1 MFLGH
6 WGVGFAA
13 KRAAP
18 RASLGTLFLAAQ
30 WVDLVWPT
38 FLLLG
43 WERVRIAPGNTRVT
57 PLDFVDYPWTHSLLA
72 AFGWAA
78 VVGGAIWALRRSS
91 RTALVAAAAV
101 LSHWLL
107 DLVVHRPDLP
117 LVPGGREYGF
127 GLWNRPTWT
136 MLIEFGLLAAGAA
149 LYAGSTRA
157 RDRTGSLA
165 LLGLVAFL
173 VVIYLM
179 NVLGPPPPSATAI
192 AWAGQAQWLLVAWG
206 YWIDRHREPVPSLR
220 GAPATA

>member
-6 WGVGFAA
+6 WGVGLAA

-57 PLDFVDYPWTHSLLA
+57 PLDFVDYPWTHSLA
-72 AFGWAA
+72 AGLGWAA
-78 VVGGAIWALRRSS
+78 LLGAAIFALRRSA

-101 LSHWLL
+101 VSHWLV
-107 DLVVHRPDLP
+107 DFVVHRPDLP
-117 LVPGGREYGF
+117 LVPGGREYGL

-136 MLIEFGLLAAGAA
+136 MVVEFGLLAAGAA

-165 LLGLVAFL
+165 LLGLVGFL
-173 VVIYLM
+173 VVIYLA
-179 NVLGPPPPSATAI
+179 NILGPPPPNAKAI

-206 YWIDRHREPVPSLR
+206 YWIDRHRGPVP
-220 GAPATA
+220 PARVDPAIA